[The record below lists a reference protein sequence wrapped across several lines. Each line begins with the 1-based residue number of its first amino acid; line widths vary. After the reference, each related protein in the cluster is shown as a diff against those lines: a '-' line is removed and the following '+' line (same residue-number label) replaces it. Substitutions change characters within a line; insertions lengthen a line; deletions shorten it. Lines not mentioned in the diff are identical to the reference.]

1 MSKGAPI
8 VAELGRPET
17 PQETADRKAESSRIY
32 RSSQSF
38 RNLIAAL
45 IVTIGVVIVIVIA
58 VPRGEPVAQPPI
70 DLAGIAQ
77 NAETS
82 LDRPVVV
89 PDPPKD
95 WRVTAADV
103 TGGAV
108 TVWNVTLAPTADDE
122 RGFLKIG
129 QAADAD
135 KAWAATPLRGAQP
148 TGIVDV
154 DGVEWDVY
162 KIASPEA
169 SGNISYA
176 LGTQA
181 GTDYVLL
188 YGSRSADD
196 TAAFAKTLVPQIEKL
211 REAR

>member
-17 PQETADRKAESSRIY
+17 PQETADRKAESSRVY
-32 RSSQSF
+32 RSSQTF

-45 IVTIGVVIVIVIA
+45 LVTIGVVIVIVLS

-70 DLAGIAQ
+70 DLAAIAK
-77 NAETS
+77 NASTS
-82 LDRPVVV
+82 LDRPVIV
-89 PDPPKD
+89 PDPPED
-95 WRVTAADV
+95 WRVTAAEV

-122 RGFLKIG
+122 RGFLKLA

-135 KAWAATPLRGAQP
+135 RMWAATPLRGAQP
-148 TGIVDV
+148 AGTVDAG
-154 DGVEWDVY
+154 GVEWDVY
-162 KIASPEA
+162 KIADPAA

-188 YGSRSADD
+188 YGSRSADE
-196 TAAFAKTLVPQIEKL
+196 TAGFAKTLVPQIKKL
-211 REAR
+211 QEAQ

>member
-1 MSKGAPI
+1 MSKDAPI

-17 PQETADRKAESSRIY
+17 VQETADRKAESSRIY
-32 RSSQSF
+32 RSSQTF

-45 IVTIGVVIVIVIA
+45 IATIGVVVVIVLS

-70 DLAGIAQ
+70 DLAGIAK
-77 NAETS
+77 NAATS
-82 LDRPVVV
+82 LDRPVIV
-89 PDPPKD
+89 PEPPEG
-95 WRVTAADV
+95 WRVTAAEV

-122 RGFLKIG
+122 RGFLKLG

-135 KAWAATPLRGAQP
+135 RVWAAALRGAQP
-148 TGIVDV
+148 SGTVDV
-154 DGVEWDVY
+154 GGVDWDVY
-162 KIASPEA
+162 KIAKPEA
-169 SGNISYA
+169 SGNVSYA

-196 TAAFAKTLVPQIEKL
+196 TAAFAKTLVPQIRILKEN
-211 REAR
+211 R

>member
-17 PQETADRKAESSRIY
+17 PQETADRKAESSRVY
-32 RSSQSF
+32 RSSQTF
-38 RNLIAAL
+38 RNLLAAL
-45 IVTIGVVIVIVIA
+45 LVTIGVVIVIVLS
-58 VPRGEPVAQPPI
+58 VPRGEPVAQPPV
-70 DLAGIAQ
+70 DLAGIAK

-82 LDRPVVV
+82 LDRPVIV

-95 WRVTAADV
+95 WRVTAAEV

-122 RGFLKIG
+122 RGFLKLA

-135 KAWAATPLRGAQP
+135 RMWAATPLRGAQSAG
-148 TGIVDV
+148 TVDAG
-154 DGVEWDVY
+154 GVEWDVY
-162 KIASPEA
+162 KIADPAA

-188 YGSRSADD
+188 YGSRSAAE
-196 TAAFAKTLVPQIEKL
+196 TADFAKTLVPQIKKL
-211 REAR
+211 EEAQ

>member
-1 MSKGAPI
+1 MSKSAPI

-17 PQETADRKAESSRIY
+17 PEETADRKAESSRIY
-32 RSSQSF
+32 RSSQTF

-45 IVTIGVVIVIVIA
+45 LVTIGVVIVIVLS
-58 VPRGEPVAQPPI
+58 VPRGEPVAQPAI
-70 DLAGIAQ
+70 DLAGIAK

-89 PDPPKD
+89 PDPPKG
-95 WRVTAADV
+95 WRVTAAEV

-122 RGFLKIG
+122 RGFLTLA

-135 KAWAATPLRGAQP
+135 RVWAATPLRGAQP
-148 TGIVDV
+148 SGTVDV
-154 DGVEWDVY
+154 GGVEWDVY
-162 KIASPEA
+162 KIAKPEA
-169 SGNISYA
+169 AGNISYA

-181 GTDYVLL
+181 GSDYVLL

-196 TAAFAKTLVPQIEKL
+196 TAAFAETLVPQIDTLE
-211 REAR
+211 EAQ

>member
-17 PQETADRKAESSRIY
+17 AQETADRKAESSRIY
-32 RSSQSF
+32 RDSQTF

-45 IVTIGVVIVIVIA
+45 LVTIGVVIVIVLS

-70 DLAGIAQ
+70 DLAGIAK
-77 NAETS
+77 NASTS
-82 LDRPVVV
+82 LDRPVIV

-95 WRVTAADV
+95 WRVTAAEV

-122 RGFLKIG
+122 RGFLKLA

-135 KAWAATPLRGAQP
+135 RMWAATPLRGAQP
-148 TGIVDV
+148 ASTVDAG
-154 DGVEWDVY
+154 GVEWDVY
-162 KIASPEA
+162 KIADPAA

-188 YGSRSADD
+188 YGSRSADE
-196 TAAFAKTLVPQIEKL
+196 TADFAKTLVPQIRTLKEQG
-211 REAR
+211 

>member
-32 RSSQSF
+32 RSSQTF

-45 IVTIGVVIVIVIA
+45 LVTIGVVIVIVLA

-70 DLAGIAQ
+70 DLAGIAK

-82 LDRPVVV
+82 LDRPVIV
-89 PDPPKD
+89 PDPPED
-95 WRVTAADV
+95 WRVTAAEI
-103 TGGAV
+103 TGAGV

-122 RGFLKIG
+122 RGFLKLS

-135 KAWAATPLRGAQP
+135 RMWAATPLRGAQP
-148 TGIVDV
+148 SGTVDV

-162 KIASPEA
+162 KIANPEA
-169 SGNISYA
+169 SGNITYA

-181 GTDYVLL
+181 GSDYVLL
-188 YGSRSADD
+188 YGSRSADE
-196 TAAFAKTLVPQIEKL
+196 TADFAKTLTPQIEKL
-211 REAR
+211 EEAQ

>member
-17 PQETADRKAESSRIY
+17 PQETADRKAESSRVY
-32 RSSQSF
+32 RSSQTF

-45 IVTIGVVIVIVIA
+45 LVTIGVVIVIVLS

-70 DLAGIAQ
+70 DLAGIAK

-82 LDRPVVV
+82 LGRPVVV

-95 WRVTAADV
+95 WRVTSAEVA
-103 TGGAV
+103 GGAV
-108 TVWNVTLAPTADDE
+108 TTWNVTLAPTADDE
-122 RGFLKIG
+122 RGFLKIS
-129 QAADAD
+129 QAVDAD
-135 KAWAATPLRGAQP
+135 RLWAATPLRGAQSSG
-148 TGIVDV
+148 TLDAG
-154 DGVEWDVY
+154 GVEWDVY

-188 YGSRSADD
+188 YGSRSAEE
-196 TAAFAKTLVPQIEKL
+196 TAAFAETLVPEIDRLK
-211 REAR
+211 EAQ